1 MTAVRRFVPFSG
13 ASVPLPIDQRRCT
26 ERAVAIGRV
35 FTAACALAAI
45 ALIPTPSDSYIRL
58 TSSVLVV
65 YVGFASAILVALT
78 LTPAQWPSSA
88 LALHVIDVAVAGAVT
103 FSTTGANSPF
113 FLLFLFTLLAGAY
126 RWGFAAA
133 LATACAAASIVL
145 VQAAV
150 QGQAD
155 GLIIRAA
162 YFLLA
167 GILIGYL
174 ARSERQFRA
183 EAVEAAAAVER
194 RRIARELHDGVI
206 QTVAGVAVQIAAL
219 KIRLAEESP
228 AIGEELDRMDAVL
241 REEVQRLRDMMQQMR
256 PLELDPDKLVDALED
271 FVHRFQRETGIAARF
286 VTQLDYVALPP
297 RACREVARILQEAL
311 VNVRRHSGAQNVSV
325 RLSALNGDCC
335 LSIDDD
341 GCGFPFRG
349 RLSHADLDAARKG
362 PMVINERVRLLG
374 GALTIDS
381 EPGRG
386 ARLEIAV
393 PLTSHAKR

>member
-13 ASVPLPIDQRRCT
+13 ASVPLPIDQRRRT

-271 FVHRFQRETGIAARF
+271 FVHRF
-286 VTQLDYVALPP
+286 
-297 RACREVARILQEAL
+297 
-311 VNVRRHSGAQNVSV
+311 
-325 RLSALNGDCC
+325 
-335 LSIDDD
+335 
-341 GCGFPFRG
+341 
-349 RLSHADLDAARKG
+349 
-362 PMVINERVRLLG
+362 
-374 GALTIDS
+374 
-381 EPGRG
+381 
-386 ARLEIAV
+386 
-393 PLTSHAKR
+393 